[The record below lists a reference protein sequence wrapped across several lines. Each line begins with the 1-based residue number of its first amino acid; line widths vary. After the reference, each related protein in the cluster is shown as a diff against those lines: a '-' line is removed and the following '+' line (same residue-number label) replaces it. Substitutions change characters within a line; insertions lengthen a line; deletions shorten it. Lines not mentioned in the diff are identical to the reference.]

1 MNFLKKRQRKSKVQ
15 SRMNNPETQA
25 TLSTRQRA
33 KSKKKKLDNPENSKD
48 EQHGTHTHKKPE
60 VNTFAR

>member
-33 KSKKKKLDNPENSKD
+33 KRKKKNWTTQKTQKMSNTG
-48 EQHGTHTHKKPE
+48 HTHTKS
-60 VNTFAR
+60 RR